1 MFIQAMAGAAE
12 VGPDDLAVE
21 NGPDLVGENNPE
33 LENMEVGG
41 GDNVNE
47 CKILHFFSFNFITIM
62 VFRTRTIFN

>member
-33 LENMEVGG
+33 LKNMEVVGG
-41 GDNVNE
+41 
-47 CKILHFFSFNFITIM
+47 
-62 VFRTRTIFN
+62 

>member
-33 LENMEVGG
+33 LENMEAWGG
-41 GDNVNE
+41 IISTSVRYF
-47 CKILHFFSFNFITIM
+47 IFFCSISLQLWFLEH
-62 VFRTRTIFN
+62 RTIFN